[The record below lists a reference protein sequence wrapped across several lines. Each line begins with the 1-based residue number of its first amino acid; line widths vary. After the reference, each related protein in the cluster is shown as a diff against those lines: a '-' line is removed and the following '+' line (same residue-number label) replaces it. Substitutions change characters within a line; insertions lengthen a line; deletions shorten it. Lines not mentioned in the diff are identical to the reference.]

1 MKVNIVQTETFEN
14 ERINGKFFYPSII
27 ANGIFKRGIDVELSS
42 LPRWQEKL
50 KDLNFR
56 ASPGEIIHFRC
67 LASREPIWT
76 GRSVVNELANRGFI
90 CVNGDEALY
99 NSRDKHYGQLRA
111 QSNNIPI
118 APTHPKLIGG
128 QDSDALK
135 KLALIMDQNDWP
147 SIVIK
152 PCFSSGNGANVWK
165 INRDEVET
173 FDTRRLSREVPWWVV
188 QKCIDYN
195 RMIRA
200 ILHGG
205 KLVRECVTYDIPLN
219 GGWKCTVCINPHMA
233 HEKNPS
239 DELAS
244 FVENVCRMIKADNP
258 GIAYI
263 DVFETENG
271 YVYGETNVNCTLEQ
285 HEQVTGF
292 KIHQHKADYLV
303 GLLRSN

>member
-1 MKVNIVQTETFEN
+1 MKVNIVQIGPFEKA
-14 ERINGKFFYPSII
+14 RIEGSIFYPSII
-27 ANGIFKRGIDVELSS
+27 ANAIVKQGVEVELSM
-42 LPRWQEKL
+42 LTQWQEKL
-50 KDLNFR
+50 QDPKFK
-56 ASPGEIIHFRC
+56 AQPGELIHFRC
-67 LASREPIWT
+67 LAPREP
-76 GRSVVNELANRGFI
+76 VNALADRGFI
-90 CVNGDEALY
+90 CVNGAEASY
-99 NSRDKHYGQLRA
+99 NARDKLYSQKLA

-118 APTHPKLIGG
+118 APTHPDLIAGN
-128 QDSDALK
+128 DPDALK

-165 INRDEVET
+165 LDRSEVET
-173 FDTRRLSREVPWWVV
+173 FDIRRLARVPWWVV
-188 QKCIDYN
+188 QKCISYN

-205 KLVRECVTYDIPLN
+205 QLVRECVTYDSPLP

-239 DELAS
+239 DELVS
-244 FVENVCRMIKADNP
+244 FVENICRVIKADNP

-263 DVFETENG
+263 DVFETNDG
-271 YVYGETNVNCTLEQ
+271 YVYGETNVNCVLEQ

-292 KIHQHKADYLV
+292 RIHQHKANYLV
-303 GLLRSN
+303 GLLKNG